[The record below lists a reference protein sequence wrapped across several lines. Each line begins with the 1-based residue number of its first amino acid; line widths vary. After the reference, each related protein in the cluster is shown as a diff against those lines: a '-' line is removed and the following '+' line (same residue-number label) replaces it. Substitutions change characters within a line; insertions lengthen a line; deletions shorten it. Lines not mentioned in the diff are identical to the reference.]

1 MNPDAPQGPAASF
14 RDPGGRLFFVDQR
27 VLRLVHPAAMDD
39 LEACLSSTAAQKLV
53 ADGRLVSSRKLDTAQ
68 QEALMESQELRA
80 LRDGFSG
87 GLILEHERI
96 PFPSYPYEWPPEML
110 HAAGCLN
117 LDLATAL
124 LADGLGLKDATPYNV
139 LFRDTEPVFM
149 DVLSVERRDSR
160 DPTWLP
166 HAQFV
171 RTFLLPLLVNRDLGV
186 SLEQVFLSRRDGL
199 EPEEV
204 HRMCGGLRRLAP
216 QFLSLVTLPTWLG
229 GRVNPDDTA
238 LYEKKLLGDAS
249 QAAYVLRSLLRR
261 LQRTLKR
268 LEPRPGRKSAWSDY
282 ATASSHYTSEHAAAK
297 RTFVEAAMKEFR
309 PRQVLDVG
317 ANTGDF
323 SRLAAENGARVVAVD
338 SDPVVV
344 GEIWRGAR
352 ARKLDILPLV
362 VDLTRPSPATG
373 WRNRECP
380 GFLER
385 AQGGFDAVFLL
396 AVIHHMLVT
405 ERIPLEEIVDLA
417 AALTRDLAVVEYV
430 APQDPMF
437 RRLLRGRE
445 ELHRGLT
452 QAGFEAAWR
461 RRFGIVRSQSLPET
475 TRALYLL
482 RTRA

>member
-1 MNPDAPQGPAASF
+1 MHPDAPQGPATSF

-39 LEACLSSTAAQKLV
+39 LEACLASAAVQKLV
-53 ADGRLVSSRKLDTAQ
+53 ADRRLVSSRKLDDAQ
-68 QEALMESQELRA
+68 RDALWENQEFRA
-80 LRDGFSG
+80 QRDGFSG
-87 GLILEHERI
+87 GVILEHERI

-110 HAAGCLN
+110 HAAGCLT
-117 LDLATAL
+117 LDLAAAL
-124 LADGLGLKDATPYNV
+124 LRDGLGLKDATPYNV
-139 LFRDTEPVFM
+139 LFRGAEPVFM
-149 DVLSVERRDSR
+149 DLLSVERRDSR

-204 HRMCGGLRRLAP
+204 HRMCGLLRRLAP
-216 QFLSLVTLPTWLG
+216 PFLSLVTLPTWLG
-229 GRVNPDDTA
+229 SRVRPDDTA
-238 LYEKKLLGDAS
+238 LYEKKLLGDAG

-261 LQRTLKR
+261 LQRTLQK

-282 ATASSHYTSEHAAAK
+282 AAMGHYSAEHAAAK
-297 RTFVEAAMKEFR
+297 RAFVEAAMKEFR
-309 PRQVLDVG
+309 PRRVLDVG

-380 GFLER
+380 GFLQR

-452 QAGFEAAWR
+452 RDVFEAAWR
-461 RRFGIVRSQSLPET
+461 RRFEIVRSQSLPET
-475 TRALYLL
+475 TRVLYLL
-482 RTRA
+482 RTRR

>member
-1 MNPDAPQGPAASF
+1 MHPDAPQGPAASF
-14 RDPGGRLFFVDQR
+14 RDPGGRLLLVDER
-27 VLRLVHPAAMDD
+27 VLRLVHPAAVDD
-39 LEACLSSTAAQKLV
+39 LEASLASPTVQKLV
-53 ADGRLVSSRKLDTAQ
+53 ADGRMVSSRKLDSAQ
-68 QEALMESQELRA
+68 QDAFMESHELRA

-110 HAAGCLN
+110 HAAGTLT
-117 LDLATAL
+117 LDFATAL
-124 LADGLGLKDATPYNV
+124 LADGLGLKDATPYNL
-139 LFRDTEPVFM
+139 LFRGAQPVFT
-149 DVLSVERRDSR
+149 DVLSVERRHPR
-160 DPTWLP
+160 DPTWLQ

-171 RTFLLPLLVNRDLGV
+171 RTFLLPLLVSRDLGV

-204 HRMCGGLRRLAP
+204 HQMCGPLRRLAP
-216 QFLSLVTLPTWLG
+216 PFLSLVTLPSWLG
-229 GRVNPDDTA
+229 GRVNPDDGA
-238 LYEKKLLGDAS
+238 LYEKTLLGDPA

-261 LQRTLKR
+261 LQRTLQK
-268 LEPRPGRKSAWSDY
+268 LEPRSGRKSSWSEY
-282 ATASSHYTSEHAAAK
+282 TAMGHYSAEHAAAK
-297 RTFVEAAMKEFR
+297 RAFVEAALQEFR

-317 ANTGDF
+317 ANTGEF

-344 GEIWRGAR
+344 GEICRGAR
-352 ARKLDILPLV
+352 SRKLDILPLV

-385 AQGGFDAVFLL
+385 AQGSFQAVFLL
-396 AVIHHMLVT
+396 AVIHHLLVT

-445 ELHRGLT
+445 ELHHGLT
-452 QAGFEAAWR
+452 QEVFETAWR
-461 RRFGIVRSQSLPET
+461 RRFEIARSQSLPET

-482 RTRA
+482 RRKP

>member
-14 RDPGGRLFFVDQR
+14 RDPGGRLLFVDQR
-27 VLRLVHPAAMDD
+27 VLRLVHPAARAD
-39 LEACLSSTAAQKLV
+39 LQACLASATVQKLV
-53 ADGRLVSSRKLDTAQ
+53 TEGCLVSSRQLDAAQ
-68 QEALMESQELRA
+68 CDALLESDELRA

-96 PFPSYPYEWPPEML
+96 PFATYPYEWPPEML
-110 HAAGCLN
+110 HAAGVLT

-124 LADGLGLKDATPYNV
+124 LADGLGLKDATPGNI
-139 LFRDTEPVFM
+139 LFRGAEPVFM
-149 DVLSVERRDSR
+149 DVLSVERRDPR

-171 RTFLLPLLVNRDLGV
+171 RTFLLPLLVNRELGV
-186 SLEQVFLSRRDGL
+186 PLEQVFLSRRDGL

-204 HRMCGGLRRLAP
+204 HQMCGLLRGLMP
-216 QFLSLVTLPTWLG
+216 PFLSLVTLPTWLG
-229 GRVNPDDTA
+229 ARVNPDDDA
-238 LYEKKLLGDAS
+238 LYEKKLLGDAA

-261 LQRTLKR
+261 MQRTLRK
-268 LEPRPGRKSAWSDY
+268 LEPRPGRKSAWSEY
-282 ATASSHYTSEHAAAK
+282 TAMGHYSAEQATAK
-297 RTFVEAAMKEFR
+297 RGFVEAAMQEFR

-385 AQGGFDAVFLL
+385 AQNRFDAVFLL

-405 ERIPLEEIVDLA
+405 ERIPLEETVDLA

-445 ELHRGLT
+445 ALHRDLT
-452 QAGFEAAWR
+452 QEVFETAWR
-461 RRFGIVRSQSLPET
+461 RRFEIVRSQSLPET
-475 TRALYLL
+475 ARALYLL
-482 RTRA
+482 RRKS